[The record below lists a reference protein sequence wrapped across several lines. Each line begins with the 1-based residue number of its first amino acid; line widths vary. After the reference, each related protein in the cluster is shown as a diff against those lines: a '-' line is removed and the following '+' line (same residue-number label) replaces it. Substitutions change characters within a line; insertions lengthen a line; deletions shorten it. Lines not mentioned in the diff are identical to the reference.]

1 MALLDQ
7 QAEALLRVLPQAD
20 AFLTE
25 LQQAVVMALQEG
37 EPTLEQ
43 IATKRGQ
50 STRSLY
56 RRLQARGLTY
66 KAVLGDPPLEL
77 ARGYLADA
85 TLSLPEIAPLPGY
98 SQQSAFTRAVQYW
111 GGETPFRTHQP

>member
-66 KAVLGDPPLEL
+66 KAVLGDTRFEL

-85 TLSLPEIAPLPGY
+85 RSEERRVGKECVSTCRSRWSPY
-98 SQQSAFTRAVQYW
+98 
-111 GGETPFRTHQP
+111 H

>member
-66 KAVLGDPPLEL
+66 KAVLGDTRFEL

-85 TLSLPEIAPLPGY
+85 DRKSTRLNSSHYCASSMP
-98 SQQSAFTRAVQYW
+98 SSA
-111 GGETPFRTHQP
+111 

>member
-1 MALLDQ
+1 MA
-7 QAEALLRVLPQAD
+7 RG
-20 AFLTE
+20 
-25 LQQAVVMALQEG
+25 EG
-37 EPTLEQ
+37 GPTLEQ

-66 KAVLGDPPLEL
+66 KAVLGDTRFEL

-85 TLSLPEIAPLPGY
+85 KLSLPEIALLLGY
-98 SQQSAFTRAVQYW
+98 SEQSAFTPAFNSWAGVTPLRYRHQTLRRSAQGA
-111 GGETPFRTHQP
+111 GGKEWR